1 MIMKRLILSFV
12 LSLVFSFNFFAY
24 DFSVKKD
31 SHGKTIYYNITS
43 APDAK
48 IKTCEITYSDCVIVD
63 GEAKYNQNNEHY
75 KGYISC
81 EAKVSFQGV
90 EYWVT
95 GIGDHAFQDT
105 EIIEIDLLSS
115 VISFFLGEE
124 MVVNIGK
131 DAFKNCTFLKQFIMQ
146 DNLSK
151 KFGERA
157 FENCTSL
164 ERVWLISNT
173 PPTHTINNRISS
185 MVFHG
190 CTNLNEFFIESL
202 KPENFQM
209 AEDAFDIQDGK
220 IKCRLTVM
228 PGNKVYFE
236 DVQPWCLFSEI
247 IEDEKVECAIE
258 DIQTRNQRLANSPT
272 FDMTGKKTSS
282 QKKKGVYI
290 VNGRKVMRKE

>member
-1 MIMKRLILSFV
+1 MKRLILSFV

-105 EIIEIDLLSS
+105 EIIDISTYFS
-115 VISFFLGEE
+115 VVAYFLG
-124 MVVNIGK
+124 NDIDIYIGK
-131 DAFKNCTFLKQFIMQ
+131 EAFKNCTLFERFHYR
-146 DNLSK
+146 NRLSTK
-151 KFGERA
+151 IGERA